1 MPVVWSCT
9 QRKATHY
16 TCHYKA
22 NIDHEAQTVGGIG
35 IENERLWVRKR
46 SRFQSPA
53 SPDTAVL

>member
-16 TCHYKA
+16 TCLYKA

-35 IENERLWVRKR
+35 PENRHLWVRKR
-46 SRFQSPA
+46 WAHDAILKIPA
-53 SPDTAVL
+53 